1 MVQRSEGVADVPSLR
16 SPCCGKAAQQR
27 FRRYGSTLLVVVL
40 LAACSTGRGP
50 EVAQTFLEEFEGFP
64 VYHGAP
70 ARKYVVLGAV
80 YDSAAA
86 ARGTSPMKRSA
97 VAAARA
103 RGADAIVVG
112 VVFNDAGAPSAEPAT
127 SIPTTAA
134 QKWERAVAI
143 RWE

>member
-1 MVQRSEGVADVPSLR
+1 M
-16 SPCCGKAAQQR
+16 
-27 FRRYGSTLLVVVL
+27 LVVV

-64 VYHGAP
+64 IYHGAP
-70 ARKYVVLGAV
+70 ARDYVLLGPV
-80 YDSAAA
+80 YDAAAA
-86 ARGTSPMKRSA
+86 ARGTSPMKRAA

-103 RGADAIVVG
+103 RGADAIIVG
-112 VVFNDAGAPSAEPAT
+112 VVFGEAGAPSSDPTT
-127 SIPTTAA
+127 SIPTAAA